1 MLKSV
6 GMALLAAMTM
16 AFFSSVSF
24 AGTGQMDI
32 QKLWEGSGYAHAGK
46 GMRTMKMMH
55 MMDKDSDGKVT
66 KEEFMAYHEMIWEKM
81 DSKHLGYIDVN
92 TWIGQESHEYK
103 KK

>member
-6 GMALLAAMTM
+6 GMALLAAMVMT
-16 AFFSSVSF
+16 FFSSVSF
-24 AGTGQMDI
+24 AAGGQADI
-32 QKLWEGSGYAHAGK
+32 QKLWEGSGYAHGGK

-55 MMDKDSDGKVT
+55 MMDTDKDGKVT

-92 TWIGQESHEYK
+92 MWIGQESYQYK
-103 KK
+103 K